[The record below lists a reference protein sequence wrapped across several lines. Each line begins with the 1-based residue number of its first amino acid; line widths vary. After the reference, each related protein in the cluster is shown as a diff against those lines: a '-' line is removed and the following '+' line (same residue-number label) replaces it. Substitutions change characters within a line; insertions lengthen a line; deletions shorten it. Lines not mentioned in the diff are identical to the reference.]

1 MVKDA
6 KRPPLAHKDV
16 FSSGTLQQL
25 SQAQATAEVA
35 ELPVDQS
42 RNEPMVRQWLAIV
55 LGVLL
60 LISVVVN
67 IYQAVRATD

>member
-1 MVKDA
+1 
-6 KRPPLAHKDV
+6 
-16 FSSGTLQQL
+16 
-25 SQAQATAEVA
+25 
-35 ELPVDQS
+35 
-42 RNEPMVRQWLAIV
+42 MVRQWLAIV